1 MGMPWHLICCTAVK
15 VCWVLLQLCRACCV
29 QVPVPRALCLCQND
43 AVVGTPFYVMSFVQG
58 RVFDD
63 LSLPE
68 LAPAQR
74 TQVC

>member
-1 MGMPWHLICCTAVK
+1 M
-15 VCWVLLQLCRACCV
+15 
-29 QVPVPRALCLCQND
+29 PRALCLCQD
-43 AVVGTPFYVMSFVQG
+43 AAVVGTPFYVMSFVSG

-74 TQVC
+74 TQVG